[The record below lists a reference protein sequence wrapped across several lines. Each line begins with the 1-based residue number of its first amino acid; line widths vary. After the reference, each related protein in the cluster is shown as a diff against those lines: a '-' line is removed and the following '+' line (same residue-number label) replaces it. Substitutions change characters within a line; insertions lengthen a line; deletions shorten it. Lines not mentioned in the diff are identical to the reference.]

1 MYAIIWKLEMK
12 KIVHEKIWQL
22 QRFFLYFK
30 LQANDLS
37 GKTTF
42 TTITFVFGKYTN
54 EESNEGV

>member
-1 MYAIIWKLEMK
+1 MR
-12 KIVHEKIWQL
+12 
-22 QRFFLYFK
+22 RFGNCRDFFFYFK